1 MAKRVF
7 QAASYTPTATAD
19 TTNLVNSTYQCIG
32 ASGATAGLNVIEIY
46 EGGQASASS
55 INIMQFAR
63 DVVLS
68 VASALVAPN
77 SDGPMDTRTAA
88 LAAVPITN
96 TLATTP
102 PQRSSAITAARLG
115 LSLNTFG
122 GIVRWVAAPGE
133 EWGITGVTV
142 NISESSLSAFTGGSA
157 GLMSSHLV
165 YEPLISCG
173 NMEDASDVEMPF
185 SWKKPLRA

>member
-1 MAKRVF
+1 MAKRSF
-7 QAASYTPTATAD
+7 GAASYTPTATAD
-19 TTNLVNSTYQCIG
+19 TTNLANSTYQSIG
-32 ASGATAGLNVIEIY
+32 ASGATAGLNVLEIY
-46 EGGQASASS
+46 IGGQASASS

-63 DVVLS
+63 DSTLA

-77 SDGPMDTRTAA
+77 TDGPLDTRTAA
-88 LAAVPITN
+88 LAAVPITC
-96 TLATTP
+96 TLASTP
-102 PQRSSAITAARLG
+102 PQRSVAITAARLH

-157 GLMSSHLV
+157 GLCGSHII
-165 YEPLISCG
+165 YEP
-173 NMEDASDVEMPF
+173 F
-185 SWKKPLRA
+185 